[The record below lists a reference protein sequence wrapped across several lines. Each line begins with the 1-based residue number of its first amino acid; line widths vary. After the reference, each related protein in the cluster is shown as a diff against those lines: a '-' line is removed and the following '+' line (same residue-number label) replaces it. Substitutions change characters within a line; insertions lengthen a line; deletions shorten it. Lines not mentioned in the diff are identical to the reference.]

1 MGVRRYLD
9 LEHPPGG
16 YENTKINNST
26 SRIMHRMHH
35 IGIMWEDQGTLMMA
49 IQAINPPCHKM
60 NPSIMAL
67 EEHLHLRGVE
77 TP

>member
-1 MGVRRYLD
+1 
-9 LEHPPGG
+9 LEDPPGG
-16 YENTKINNST
+16 YENTKINNSR
-26 SRIMHRMHH
+26 SRIMHREHH
-35 IGIMWEDQGTLMMA
+35 IGIMWEDQGTLMME
-49 IQAINPPCHKM
+49 IQTINPPCHKM

>member
-1 MGVRRYLD
+1 
-9 LEHPPGG
+9 
-16 YENTKINNST
+16 
-26 SRIMHRMHH
+26 MHREHH
-35 IGIMWEDQGTLMMA
+35 IGIMWEDQGNLMMA
-49 IQAINPPCHKM
+49 IQAINPPCHEM